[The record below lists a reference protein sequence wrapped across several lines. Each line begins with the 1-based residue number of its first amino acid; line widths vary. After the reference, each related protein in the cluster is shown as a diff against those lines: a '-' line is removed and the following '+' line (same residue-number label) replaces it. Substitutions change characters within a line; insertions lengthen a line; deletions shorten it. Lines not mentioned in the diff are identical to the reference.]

1 MKLVNDKTRMM
12 EVYQMLIGLGTE
24 DLKGVQRPSYPPY
37 DIIKL
42 SEDSTRISVAVAG
55 FSKSELNVTLDKNRL
70 NVSGQLEKPDEAEIA
85 KYVHRGI
92 ARRKFSL
99 PFVLAEYVNVLH
111 VELIDGILHINL
123 ARQVPE
129 ELKPKSFTIY

>member
-1 MKLVNDKTRMM
+1 MKQNNDYLT
-12 EVYQMLIGLGTE
+12 EVYRLMIGLNND
-24 DLKGVQRPSYPPY
+24 DLKSLQRSGYPPY

-42 SEDSTRISVAVAG
+42 SEDTTRISVAVAG
-55 FSKSELNVTLDKNRL
+55 FSKPDLSVTLDKNKL
-70 NVSGQLEKPDEAEIA
+70 VIAGNAEKPDEAEIT

-99 PFVLAEYVNVLH
+99 PFVLAEYVNVLS
-111 VELIDGILHINL
+111 VELLDGVLHIDL

-129 ELKPKSFTIY
+129 ELKPKSFTIN